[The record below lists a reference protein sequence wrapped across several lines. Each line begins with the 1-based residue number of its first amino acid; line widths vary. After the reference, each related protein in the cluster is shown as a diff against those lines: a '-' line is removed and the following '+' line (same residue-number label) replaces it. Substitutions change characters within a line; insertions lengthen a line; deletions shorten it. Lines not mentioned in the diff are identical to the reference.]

1 MLNPDINKM
10 TRNGSISHFSLVT
23 ATAKLAR
30 DIVDDA
36 KANNDRPV
44 DDKEVTM
51 AMEKILNGDCGII
64 ESADLHDNK

>member
-10 TRNGSISHFSLVT
+10 TRNASISHFSLVT

-51 AMEKILNGDCGII
+51 AMEKILKGDCSII
-64 ESADLHDNK
+64 ESTDLHGDK

>member
-1 MLNPDINKM
+1 MSNPDINKM

-51 AMEKILNGDCGII
+51 AMEKILKGDCSII
-64 ESADLHDNK
+64 ESTDLHGDK